1 MREILFRG
9 KRVDNGEWAESPY
22 PYGTMSGGVVQH
34 DFISQTV
41 GQYTGALDCYEKK
54 IYEGDILR
62 YITDYDG
69 VDGVTRTIDTRA
81 VVVWDPDVL
90 GFACKEI
97 GDDSGDL
104 YSWLEMRENPDI
116 EIIGNIYDNPEL
128 IEEDTRAARRAER
141 GER

>member
-9 KRVDNGEWAESPY
+9 RSFITHEWIYGDLFQHGEQRFIMAEGKNTEVEPE
-22 PYGTMSGGVVQH
+22 
-34 DFISQTV
+34 TV
-41 GQYTGALDCYEKK
+41 GPFTGVLDCYKKK

-62 YITDYDG
+62 YTTDYDG
-69 VDGVTRTIDTRA
+69 LDGFTRTIDTRA

-97 GDDSGDL
+97 GDESGDL

-116 EIIGNIYDNPEL
+116 EIVGNIYDNPEL
-128 IEEDTRAARRAER
+128 IEEDTK
-141 GER
+141 